1 MTKKDTK
8 TPQKAPRQPS
18 LDPIDA
24 HDLSPFVAHLEA
36 IADWGLDIAARLSRD
51 YDEDLES
58 IEKVRAFV
66 HAWLGRRRIRAR
78 WPFPDLLTTLAT
90 ILFAAIEIELGIDS
104 VALMTP
110 FRTAPA
116 TRLDDV
122 LRFPGARQDSHP
134 TVVIRRL
141 PGRRNASSGFTHLA
155 A

>member
-51 YDEDLES
+51 YDEDLEA

-66 HAWLGRRRIRAR
+66 HGWADGEYAHL
-78 WPFPDLLTTLAT
+78 PFPDLLTTLG

-104 VALMTP
+104 VELMTP
-110 FRTAPA
+110 FRSKHSPTTA
-116 TRLDDV
+116 
-122 LRFPGARQDSHP
+122 RFPGARHDSHP